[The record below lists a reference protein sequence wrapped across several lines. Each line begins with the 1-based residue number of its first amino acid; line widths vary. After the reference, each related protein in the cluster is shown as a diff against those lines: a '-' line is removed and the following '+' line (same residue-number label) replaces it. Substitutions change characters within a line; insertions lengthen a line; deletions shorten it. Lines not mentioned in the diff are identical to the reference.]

1 MAPWGDLD
9 ERLLGCFVR
18 EVDYAELQT
27 NGPGDRHRQVGEGP
41 PTAPGNRS
49 YSALA
54 LWLVFEAAEAFTFL
68 FDCRT

>member
-27 NGPGDRHRQVGEGP
+27 NGPGAIVTAKSGKDPDGAGESQLQCFG
-41 PTAPGNRS
+41 
-49 YSALA
+49 ALA
-54 LWLVFEAAEAFTFL
+54 RL
-68 FDCRT
+68 

>member
-27 NGPGDRHRQVGEGP
+27 NGPGAIVTAKSGKDRRRRRGIAATVFG
-41 PTAPGNRS
+41 
-49 YSALA
+49 ALA
-54 LWLVFEAAEAFTFL
+54 RL
-68 FDCRT
+68 